1 MSTSRYTRT
10 LTKTALLAIL
20 GLTSAC
26 AQMED
31 AYDSVMGNE
40 TPPANSVAIKSPQ
53 AAPVQSVRA
62 GDLGQPAPQQPVEL
76 GSMSDPATLAAPPAA
91 QGMPAPIVPQ
101 PPANQ
106 QAMNQMAPAAAPT
119 PGGVVDNTQMPSVV
133 AQEPAVA
140 LLTVRFNQPHVYYD
154 DALAKSVQAAER
166 AKSGVIYEVL
176 STVPDLSTLP
186 PDQQQKLSGRAK
198 DNLRNVVVKMQ
209 QQGVNAERIRI
220 AEQTLKV
227 RSQEIQVY
235 VR

>member
-1 MSTSRYTRT
+1 
-10 LTKTALLAIL
+10 
-20 GLTSAC
+20 
-26 AQMED
+26 MED
-31 AYDSVMGNE
+31 AYDNVMGNE

-53 AAPVQSVRA
+53 AAPVQGVHA

-76 GSMSDPATLAAPPAA
+76 GSMSDPVTLAAPPMT
-91 QGMPAPIVPQ
+91 QGGVPAPIVPQ

-106 QAMNQMAPAAAPT
+106 QAMNQMAPAAAPA

-154 DALAKSVQAAER
+154 DALTKSVQAAER

-186 PDQQQKLSGRAK
+186 PEQQQKLSGRAK

-209 QQGVNAERIRI
+209 QQGVTAERIRI